1 MEVNIL
7 CPTQATPLQPVQW
20 NHEEVKQWLSQQL
33 ESYTGRV
40 YTEKD
45 IPTAKSDRAKLNHVR
60 DALDQRRKDV
70 KKMYLDPYT
79 EFECQVKELV
89 GMVEQCSGAI
99 DAQVKAFEQAQKD
112 AKLQDCK
119 DIFAEWVKELN
130 GQLSFD
136 KIYNPRWL
144 NKSFSLDAVEK
155 EIRDELAKIRA
166 NLVAIKAAASETDL
180 DAATT
185 EYLQTLD
192 LAQTIQKLEAIKR
205 QREIREAAKQQAAP
219 TPTAVP
225 STPKTTGIDVAGG
238 PAGTTYAVPQMPLT
252 EPSPLQEIDFRV
264 WVTNEQKVLLRE
276 FLLGAGI
283 RYGNVPKNN

>member
-20 NHEEVKQWLSQQL
+20 NHEEVKQWLSEQL

-205 QREIREAAKQQAAP
+205 QREIREASKQQMVPEEPPRSVSAP
-219 TPTAVP
+219 SFPPASVQADLVP
-225 STPKTTGIDVAGG
+225 RDLEVLVK
-238 PAGTTYAVPQMPLT
+238 
-252 EPSPLQEIDFRV
+252 DFRV
-264 WVTNEQKVLLRE
+264 QATREQLRLLRE
-276 FLLGAGI
+276 FLIGNNI
-283 RYGNVPKNN
+283 KYGSVPQNK

>member
-70 KKMYLDPYT
+70 KKMYLDTYT

-119 DIFAEWVKELN
+119 DIFAEWVKELS
-130 GQLSFD
+130 GQLPFD

-205 QREIREAAKQQAAP
+205 QREIREASKQQMVPEEPPRSVSAP
-219 TPTAVP
+219 SFPPASVQADLVP
-225 STPKTTGIDVAGG
+225 RDLEVLVK
-238 PAGTTYAVPQMPLT
+238 
-252 EPSPLQEIDFRV
+252 DFRV
-264 WVTNEQKVLLRE
+264 QATREQLRLLRE
-276 FLLGAGI
+276 FLIGNNI
-283 RYGNVPKNN
+283 KYGSVPQNK

>member
-20 NHEEVKQWLSQQL
+20 NHEEVKQWLSEQL

-89 GMVEQCSGAI
+89 DMVEQCSGVI

-119 DIFAEWVKELN
+119 DIFAEWVKELS
-130 GQLSFD
+130 GQLPFD

-166 NLVAIKAAASETDL
+166 NLVAIKAAASTDDL
-180 DAATT
+180 DAATA
-185 EYLQTLD
+185 EYLETLD
-192 LAQTIQKLEAIKR
+192 LARTIQKLEAIKR
-205 QREIREAAKQQAAP
+205 QREIRETAKQQAAAP
-219 TPTAVP
+219 AV
-225 STPKTTGIDVAGG
+225 TNPKPAIIGIDIASRQDHVG
-238 PAGTTYAVPQMPLT
+238 YYPLV

>member
-119 DIFAEWVKELN
+119 DIFAEWVKELS

-166 NLVAIKAAASETDL
+166 NLVAVKAAASDTDL
-180 DAATT
+180 DAATA

-205 QREIREAAKQQAAP
+205 QREIREAAKQQMVPEEPPRSVSAP
-219 TPTAVP
+219 SFPPASVQADLVP
-225 STPKTTGIDVAGG
+225 RDLEVLVK
-238 PAGTTYAVPQMPLT
+238 
-252 EPSPLQEIDFRV
+252 DFRV
-264 WVTNEQKVLLRE
+264 QATREQLRLLRE
-276 FLLGAGI
+276 FLIGNNI
-283 RYGNVPKNN
+283 KYGSVPQNK

>member
-119 DIFAEWVKELN
+119 DIFAEWVKELS

-166 NLVAIKAAASETDL
+166 NLVAIKAAASDTDL
-180 DAATT
+180 DAATA

-205 QREIREAAKQQAAP
+205 QREIREAAKQQMVPEEPPRSVSAP
-219 TPTAVP
+219 SFPPASVQSDLVP
-225 STPKTTGIDVAGG
+225 RDLEVLVK
-238 PAGTTYAVPQMPLT
+238 
-252 EPSPLQEIDFRV
+252 DFRV
-264 WVTNEQKVLLRE
+264 QATREQLRLLRE
-276 FLLGAGI
+276 FLIGNNI
-283 RYGNVPKNN
+283 KYGSVPQNK

>member
-119 DIFAEWVKELN
+119 DIFAEWVKELS
-130 GQLSFD
+130 GQLPFD

-166 NLVAIKAAASETDL
+166 NLVAIKSAASETDL
-180 DAATT
+180 DAATA

-205 QREIREAAKQQAAP
+205 QREIREMTKQQTVPEEPPRSAP
-219 TPTAVP
+219 SFPPASVQADWVP
-225 STPKTTGIDVAGG
+225 RDLEVLVK
-238 PAGTTYAVPQMPLT
+238 
-252 EPSPLQEIDFRV
+252 DFRV
-264 WVTNEQKVLLRE
+264 QATREQLRLLRE
-276 FLLGAGI
+276 FLIGNNI
-283 RYGNVPKNN
+283 KYGSVPQNK

>member
-119 DIFAEWVKELN
+119 DIFAEWVKELS
-130 GQLSFD
+130 GQLPFD

-205 QREIREAAKQQAAP
+205 QREIREASKQQMVPEEPPRSVSAP
-219 TPTAVP
+219 SFPPASVQADLVP
-225 STPKTTGIDVAGG
+225 RDLEVLVK
-238 PAGTTYAVPQMPLT
+238 
-252 EPSPLQEIDFRV
+252 DFRV
-264 WVTNEQKVLLRE
+264 QATREQLRLLRE
-276 FLLGAGI
+276 FLIGNNI
-283 RYGNVPKNN
+283 KYGSVPQNK